1 MKALAMLIQIWIFL
15 GKKGNLETSEQPWS
29 LLGLGMVLAHVKAYV
44 GAKFSQRSF
53 IVDAARKL
61 FKKDTEYSSETH
73 QYLM

>member
-1 MKALAMLIQIWIFL
+1 
-15 GKKGNLETSEQPWS
+15 
-29 LLGLGMVLAHVKAYV
+29 MVLAHVKADV